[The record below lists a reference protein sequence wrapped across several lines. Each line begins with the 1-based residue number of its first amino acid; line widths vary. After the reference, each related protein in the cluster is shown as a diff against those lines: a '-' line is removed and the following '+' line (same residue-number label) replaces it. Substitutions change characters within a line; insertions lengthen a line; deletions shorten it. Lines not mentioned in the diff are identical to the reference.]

1 MHTSGHLQRPNM
13 HATKVNYLFVFM
25 IHTFLLLS
33 YMQEVS
39 KIRKSES
46 HSYIENK
53 ICSKVDRAVMHS
65 SLELEV
71 RGSNWTQCC

>member
-1 MHTSGHLQRPNM
+1 
-13 HATKVNYLFVFM
+13 
-25 IHTFLLLS
+25 
-33 YMQEVS
+33 MQEVS

-53 ICSKVDRAVMHS
+53 ICSEVDRAVMHS